1 MKSLGSSSKFRLI
14 SLVLTFPRDS
24 YRPCV
29 LAAATADPVDIA
41 ANSTIFLVCL
51 GATATAAVVT
61 ELYPP
66 PAADAAATDDL
77 DYYNSDFHGQEIALD
92 EPHSREEVQ
101 RPAPPPARWD
111 GEQPERATPGDRA
124 QDVSHH
130 GRSEQQQRG
139 GKHSEGA
146 QQRQEVPQGVADEGS

>member
-14 SLVLTFPRDS
+14 SLVLTFPHHS

-51 GATATAAVVT
+51 GATTVVT

-77 DYYNSDFHGQEIALD
+77 DYYNSDFHGQEIALN
-92 EPHSREEVQ
+92 EPHS
-101 RPAPPPARWD
+101 
-111 GEQPERATPGDRA
+111 
-124 QDVSHH
+124 
-130 GRSEQQQRG
+130 
-139 GKHSEGA
+139 
-146 QQRQEVPQGVADEGS
+146 

>member
-14 SLVLTFPRDS
+14 SLVPNLTRDS

-51 GATATAAVVT
+51 GATATVVT

-92 EPHSREEVQ
+92 EPHSREEIQ
-101 RPAPPPARWD
+101 RSAPPPARWD
-111 GEQPERATPGDRA
+111 GEQPERATSGDRA
-124 QDVSHH
+124 EDLSHH
-130 GRSEQQQRG
+130 GRCEQQ
-139 GKHSEGA
+139 
-146 QQRQEVPQGVADEGS
+146 

>member
-1 MKSLGSSSKFRLI
+1 MKSLGSSSKFRFN

-51 GATATAAVVT
+51 GATATVVT

-92 EPHSREEVQ
+92 EPHSREEIQ

-111 GEQPERATPGDRA
+111 GEQPERASPGDRA
-124 QDVSHH
+124 EDLSHH
-130 GRSEQQQRG
+130 GRCEQQ
-139 GKHSEGA
+139 
-146 QQRQEVPQGVADEGS
+146 